1 MCVHHLDLIK
11 YKDKVQVKQFLENR
25 SEMRCEVCG
34 RRIMGPPFKAKIEGA
49 NMLVC
54 GECAKLG
61 SVVWEDRTEPRLKK
75 VARRMAA
82 PMLPPRKQP
91 PLSVSDSLELVD
103 SFGSKIRM
111 AREKA
116 GLSHQELGKR
126 ISEKVSVLRKIESG
140 KMAPDNLLAEKLEH
154 ALRLKLLVPVSEPKV
169 PITALA
175 SRPVVPTLGDM
186 LKAEKD
192 KNKAK

>member
-1 MCVHHLDLIK
+1 
-11 YKDKVQVKQFLENR
+11 
-25 SEMRCEVCG
+25 
-34 RRIMGPPFKAKIEGA
+34 MGPPFKARIEGA

-61 SVVWEDRTEPRLKK
+61 SVAWEDRTEPRLKK
-75 VARRMAA
+75 VARRMPA

-91 PLSVSDSLELVD
+91 PLSVSDGLELTD
-103 SFGSKIRM
+103 DLGTKIRV

-116 GLSHQELGKR
+116 GLSHQELGKK

-140 KMAPDNLLAEKLEH
+140 KMVPDNLLTEKLEH

-169 PITALA
+169 PTIALA
-175 SRPVVPTLGDM
+175 SRPAAPTLGDL
-186 LKAEKD
+186 LKAGKD